1 MVMPLE
7 EWCVNMSNFLDK
19 FKVIPVVVLNDEE
32 DAKNKLSSLVEGN
45 LLIAE
50 ITFRTDYALE
60 GIKYAIKNYPQL
72 LVGAGTVI
80 NVEQCKTAI
89 ENGCKFIVS
98 PGFSKEVA
106 LLCKEKQIP
115 YIPGC
120 VTPTEIM
127 AALDLGINVIKFFPA
142 NLFGGL
148 KAINDLGSVFPQV
161 KFIPTGGVDNSNLKD
176 YLLNKH
182 VKAVGGSWIMKGSI
196 IDNCRFLNE
205 TIKTIS

>member
-1 MVMPLE
+1 MPLE
-7 EWCVNMSNFLDK
+7 EWCVNMSNLLDK
-19 FKVIPVVVLNDEE
+19 FKVIPVVTLNDEE

-72 LVGAGTVI
+72 LIGAGTVI
-80 NVEQCKTAI
+80 NAEQCKAAI
-89 ENGCKFIVS
+89 ESGCKFIVS
-98 PGFSKEVA
+98 PGLSKEVA

-127 AALDLGINVIKFFPA
+127 AALDLGIDVIKFFPA

-148 KAINDLGSVFPQV
+148 KAIKDLGSVFPQV

-176 YLLNKH
+176 YLINKH

-196 IDNCRFLNE
+196 VDNCRFVNE
-205 TIKTIS
+205 TIKSIS